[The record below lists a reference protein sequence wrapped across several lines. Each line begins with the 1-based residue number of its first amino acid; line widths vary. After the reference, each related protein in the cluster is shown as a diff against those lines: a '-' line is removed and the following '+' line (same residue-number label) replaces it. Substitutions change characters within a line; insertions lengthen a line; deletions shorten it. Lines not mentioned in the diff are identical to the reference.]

1 MKCPFELPIEKKV
14 THVTEAGVKYK
25 VIAGT
30 LVIAAFLSKSEADY
44 IVQAVNNHDRLEEFA
59 KRIAK
64 GSFCGQKNCPAYA
77 LTLANN
83 ALENKSLGEC
93 TGHQQALEEAEKE

>member
-1 MKCPFELPIEKKV
+1 MKCPFELPTKKEV

-44 IVQAVNNHDRLEEFA
+44 IVQAVNSHEKLVKELREA
-59 KRIAK
+59 RQIIHK
-64 GSFCGQKNCPAYA
+64 QP
-77 LTLANN
+77 
-83 ALENKSLGEC
+83 
-93 TGHQQALEEAEKE
+93 LEEAEKEQ

>member
-1 MKCPFELPIEKKV
+1 MKCPFELPVEKEV

-44 IVQAVNNHDRLEEFA
+44 IVQAVNSHEKLVNALQYVA
-59 KRIAK
+59 KR
-64 GSFCGQKNCPAYA
+64 
-77 LTLANN
+77 
-83 ALENKSLGEC
+83 ENPDKEDELIRE
-93 TGHQQALEEAEKE
+93 ALEEAEKE